1 MNSDTSNKWRIR
13 AATLSI
19 FLLGAMA
26 GAFALNAYN
35 LWFGNKPPVSR
46 EARFT
51 KMATELQLS
60 TPQTSDVKQ
69 VFNETRDKMQA
80 LKQEDEPKVKVI
92 REETDEKLQKI
103 LSPEQWQ
110 KFTQMRE
117 ARKAEE
123 KQREAR

>member
-1 MNSDTSNKWRIR
+1 MNSDNSNKWRIR

-35 LWFGNKPPVSR
+35 LWFGNKPPMSR
-46 EARFT
+46 EARFV
-51 KMATELQLS
+51 KLANELQLS

-69 VFNETRDKMQA
+69 VFNETRDRMQA

-92 REETDEKLQKI
+92 REETDVKLQKI